1 MYNNFFGFKE
11 RPFKLVPDPDYLFL
25 GKSHEVALAHLNY
38 AVTQGDGFVGITGEI
53 GTGKTT
59 LCRSFLENL
68 DDKTKAAYIFN
79 PKLNSIQLLKAIND
93 EFGISSIPENTKD
106 LIDIL
111 NAFLILEKSNGKNV
125 VLVIDEAQTLDNE
138 VLEQIRLLSNLETT
152 KQKLLQIVLVGQPEL
167 EERLDSKALRQLG
180 QRITLS
186 SRLFPLSYNE
196 VIQYIQHRIDIA
208 SGIPSVQ
215 FSRNAYKAIYQYSNG
230 VPRLIN
236 MACDRALITAYVLEQ
251 KKITGKTSKAAIKEL
266 SERDVGKHYHFW
278 KRKSVV
284 AFLSVLCL
292 AALLVFFYPF
302 ELFIT
307 NKPPESPE
315 RLTSKN
321 PTPGQFTMPDRT
333 TGGPVEKPVEL
344 KTTED
349 ERAILEPVKAS
360 NPAPVETQ
368 STAPFMAPSQD
379 LKKLLVNMN
388 HDSSRHMA
396 LQAAM
401 NLWDA
406 DSKIDPSRHIIQDDE
421 NFFNQTARENNLLI
435 RRIYC
440 NFDTLKKLNLPAIL
454 SFSHPDVATPIYLSL
469 IKINEQK
476 IMLNGEEE
484 ENFIE
489 LHPDDLNPYW
499 LGKAYILWKN
509 FIPLKGTVPLY
520 YTEENIIAL
529 KMLMQDIGFSEIKI
543 TPIYDIETRKAIEK
557 IQRKYG
563 IQVDGIVGPTTK
575 IALYC
580 EKRFDRMPRII
591 K

>member
-38 AVTQGDGFVGITGEI
+38 AVTKGDGFVGITGEI

-68 DDKTKAAYIFN
+68 DDTTKAAYIFN

-93 EFGISSIPENTKD
+93 EFEISSIPENTKD

-111 NAFLILEKSNGKNV
+111 NAFLIQEKSNGKNV

-208 SGIPSVQ
+208 SEISSVQ
-215 FSRNAYKAIYQYSNG
+215 FSRNAYKAIYHYSNG

-251 KKITGKTSKAAIKEL
+251 KKITGKTAKAAIKEL
-266 SERDVGKHYHFW
+266 SERDGGKHYHFW

-292 AALLVFFYPF
+292 AALLVFFYPYEF
-302 ELFIT
+302 FIT
-307 NKPPESPE
+307 NKPPKSPE
-315 RLTSKN
+315 RLTSQH
-321 PTPGQFTMPDRT
+321 PTPGQFTMSDST
-333 TGGPVEKPVEL
+333 TDGSVEKPVEL
-344 KTTED
+344 KITED
-349 ERAILEPVKAS
+349 ERASLEPMKAS
-360 NPAPVETQ
+360 NPAPVETR
-368 STAPFMAPSQD
+368 SAAPAKAPSQD
-379 LKKLLVNMN
+379 LKALLVNMN
-388 HDSSRHMA
+388 PDSSRHMA

-421 NFFNQTARENNLLI
+421 DFFNQTAKENNLLI

-543 TPIYDIETRKAIEK
+543 TPIYDIETRKAVEK

-580 EKRFDRMPRII
+580 EKRFVRMPRIT